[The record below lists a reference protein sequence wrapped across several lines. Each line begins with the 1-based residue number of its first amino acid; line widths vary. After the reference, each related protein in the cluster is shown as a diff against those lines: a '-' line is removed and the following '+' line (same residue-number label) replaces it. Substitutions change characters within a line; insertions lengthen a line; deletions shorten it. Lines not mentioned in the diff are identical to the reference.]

1 MRKLK
6 FILACIPA
14 LVLAQESVTSE
25 ADAILDELFPIDS
38 LSIEAMVNDLKK
50 QDFLYINTL
59 YNNKTLLWDGNN
71 MKITNFDEANRFV
84 GRERRAGWEL

>member
-59 YNNKTLLWDGNN
+59 YNNKTL
-71 MKITNFDEANRFV
+71 FS
-84 GRERRAGWEL
+84 GRDLALSSIVSFQPLAI